1 MYGEVLQD
9 GSERI
14 ADYID
19 KIGATTASAYGQTI
33 RSCVIS
39 KSIAASTVSN
49 YRIGN
54 ATPNIVTWVESHD
67 NYTGDDKTYQT
78 IDNQKIKMGWCLLS
92 VRKDGTPLFFS
103 RPYGA
108 TADNMWGTFNKIGM
122 AGDNL
127 YKDSF
132 ITACN
137 RFRNAMAGLD
147 ENLFN
152 PDDNNCVLY
161 VERGTKGLAVIN
173 NDSSDYNF
181 STSTKLADGTY
192 TDRVDGTTSYTVKDG
207 KISGTVKA
215 SSAVLLYNDGYVD
228 LTAPAVVK
236 VADDTTGTFIGDSVD
251 VTLIAENSVKSSY
264 SIDGKDAV
272 EFKNNDVIKVG
283 EGLAG
288 SESTKLTLYGENE
301 AGNKTCISYIF
312 KKQDSIT
319 NGTKIYFEKPADW
332 NDKIYAYVY
341 DETSSNDVKEN
352 AAWPGVEMTKEADG
366 KYCYTFTEEWKA
378 PLVIFTDGSKQSNG
392 ALEPGAAVIAD
403 KVYSLN

>member
-1 MYGEVLQD
+1 
-9 GSERI
+9 
-14 ADYID
+14 
-19 KIGATTASAYGQTI
+19 
-33 RSCVIS
+33 
-39 KSIAASTVSN
+39 
-49 YRIGN
+49 
-54 ATPNIVTWVESHD
+54 
-67 NYTGDDKTYQT
+67 
-78 IDNQKIKMGWCLLS
+78 
-92 VRKDGTPLFFS
+92 
-103 RPYGA
+103 
-108 TADNMWGTFNKIGM
+108 M

-319 NGTKIYFEKPADW
+319 MVQRFTLKSQQIGTIRFMLMFMMKPHQMML
-332 NDKIYAYVY
+332 KKMQLGQVL
-341 DETSSNDVKEN
+341 K
-352 AAWPGVEMTKEADG
+352 
-366 KYCYTFTEEWKA
+366 
-378 PLVIFTDGSKQSNG
+378 
-392 ALEPGAAVIAD
+392 
-403 KVYSLN
+403 